1 MYNIYIFYNAAFHL
15 TAGPGSN
22 VGWRYLFLLVPFLLQ
37 TKDFVIIETTTK
49 KIVTKKEID
58 IDKFS
63 SVHNT

>member
-1 MYNIYIFYNAAFHL
+1 MLGVQYLYFYNAAFHL

-49 KIVTKKEID
+49 KSRK
-58 IDKFS
+58 
-63 SVHNT
+63 